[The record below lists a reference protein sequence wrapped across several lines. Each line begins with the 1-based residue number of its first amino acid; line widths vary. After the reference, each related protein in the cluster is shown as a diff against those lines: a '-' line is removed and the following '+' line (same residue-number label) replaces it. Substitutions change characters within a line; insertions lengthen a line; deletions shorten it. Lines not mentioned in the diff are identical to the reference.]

1 MIQIIAGEKGKGKTK
16 HLIDRVNNAVSSSTG
31 SIIFLD
37 KSTKHMYEI
46 NNKIRLI
53 DVSDYPYNTN
63 EGFIGFLY
71 GLISQDHD
79 IEDMFIDSFLKV
91 ADVTDDNIS
100 KTIEQISNIS
110 KLYNINFTL
119 SISQNED
126 KLPNDVKEYVVVSL

>member
-16 HLIDRVNNAVSSSTG
+16 HLIDRVNKTVSSSTG
-31 SIIFLD
+31 NIVFLD

-91 ADVTDDNIS
+91 ANVTDDNIS
-100 KTIEQISNIS
+100 NTIEQISNIS
-110 KLYNINFTL
+110 KQYNINFTL
-119 SISQNED
+119 SVSQNED
-126 KLPNDVKEYVVVSL
+126 KLPDDVKNYVVVSL